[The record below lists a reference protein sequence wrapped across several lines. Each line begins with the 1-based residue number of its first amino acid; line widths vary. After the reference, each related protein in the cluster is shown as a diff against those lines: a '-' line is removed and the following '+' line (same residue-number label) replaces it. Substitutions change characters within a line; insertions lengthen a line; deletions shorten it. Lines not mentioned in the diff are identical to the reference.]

1 MVGTFDGWDGRA
13 SADSR
18 VLPLA
23 VAMRRVFAEKI
34 LVAALG
40 AKRAEAYQWPN
51 RDTAIDALV
60 TARPMEWLPK
70 EYPTYADLML
80 ACWKEAHTE
89 LAGSAGADES
99 QWTWGRVGT
108 AVRFSHP
115 LEQLPGAGSR
125 FAIDPLPNSTDGSGE
140 TVNAGV
146 YVSMRFIADLSDW
159 DRSRQGI
166 ALGESGDPSSPH
178 WADQLSSWRAV
189 KTPAFPFS
197 SAAVARATVQT
208 QILAPAAR
216 PPATSP

>member
-1 MVGTFDGWDGRA
+1 MIKLFDGWDGRA

-23 VAMRRVFAEKI
+23 AAMRRAFADKVFE
-34 LVAALG
+34 AALG
-40 AKRAEAYQWPN
+40 AERAKAYSWPN
-51 RDTAIDALV
+51 RDTVIDTLV
-60 TARPMEWLPK
+60 TARPVEWLPK
-70 EYPTYADLML
+70 EYSTYADFLL
-80 ACWKEAHTE
+80 ACWNDARTE
-89 LAGSAGADES
+89 LAGSAGADDT
-99 QWTWGRVGT
+99 QWTWGRV
-108 AVRFSHP
+108 VPPIRFSHP

-125 FAIDPLPNSTDGSGE
+125 FAIAPLPEFTDGSGE

-189 KTPAFPFS
+189 KTPTFPFS

-208 QILAPAAR
+208 LILAPAH
-216 PPATSP
+216 PPAKSP